1 MAWAIHV
8 HLERRRNFGDL
19 YSKADLVRNDKG
31 YIEMDANGALAKDA
45 NVEPIKL
52 GSVLPKANLLS
63 VTSSHT
69 KVFLPASCFPA
80 GWEVSF
86 ILPRKQLSTNTEYL
100 KPVQKPATQV
110 V

>member
-1 MAWAIHV
+1 
-8 HLERRRNFGDL
+8 
-19 YSKADLVRNDKG
+19 
-31 YIEMDANGALAKDA
+31 MDANGALAKDA

-52 GSVLPKANLLS
+52 GSVLPKANFAFSNEFTYKGVSAGFLLS
-63 VTSSHT
+63 CRLGGIV
-69 KVFLPASCFPA
+69 
-80 GWEVSF
+80 